1 MTVRSSLGPVAM
13 LALAIV
19 LLGGSHAFAFQ
30 PDSFTFTPTF
40 KDPDPGKRQ
49 WEKKGNS
56 YVEKLPSGKVNNFKV
71 EKEEHVN
78 GLPGVVLRKVEE
90 PNFFVFIADSE
101 AARPE
106 LWWWR
111 DKGPWNFMGV
121 MKDVRAPV
129 RID

>member
-1 MTVRSSLGPVAM
+1 MTVRSSFGPVAM
-13 LALAIV
+13 LAIA
-19 LLGGSHAFAFQ
+19 LLGGSPAFAFQ
-30 PDSFTFTPTF
+30 PNSFTFTPTF

-49 WEKKGNS
+49 WEKTGNG
-56 YVEKLPSGKVNNFKV
+56 YVEKLPSGRVNNFKL
-71 EKEEHVN
+71 EKEQHVK
-78 GLPGVVLRKVEE
+78 GLLGVVLRKVEE

-121 MKDVRAPV
+121 MKDVSAPHNL
-129 RID
+129 D